1 MKKWKR
7 FLALFCAVILTFSV
21 IPISNAENSEKVN
34 KVTLTPKEYE
44 EMMAYDEAHHHEVE
58 QYNEEINDID
68 FPIDEIP
75 MMLASDLVYHG
86 KVQWHGYDTGKF
98 TVGGRT
104 AFCIQHKKLSP
115 ATGTAYT
122 TSTWNNDVAKKILY
136 YGFQGQRPWG
146 KFQGDV
152 HARMLTSFAM
162 SYLIQGRFSGDNYV
176 WTTGKLNEFINYCK
190 AASLPDTRISFSKT
204 NVTAYVEGNVQRTE
218 VVKFNAGDYYNTV
231 TIKVPSGITLHNVSN
246 GAKITNGNATLK
258 GGQSFYIS
266 APLSH
271 TGSWSTGAL
280 TGSLK
285 TVLSVTRVNPN
296 GNNQDLAY
304 ANYGV
309 DTSKKTS
316 LTVNF
321 LSKGKINLIK
331 TSANPEI
338 TNESD
343 CYTFEGAEFGV
354 YNNANT
360 TSGQVGKLVTDKA
373 GKTNTLDL
381 NAGTYWVKELKA
393 PKGYALSSEVK
404 KVQVSTGKTT
414 TVTFADLPQMDPV
427 GILLG
432 KVDRETNLNKPQG
445 SASLQGAEFTV
456 KYYDGLWEK
465 DKDPAT
471 LGKTP
476 VRTWVFRTDED
487 GWCEYNKQYLVSG
500 DELYLSQSGDF
511 SLPIG
516 TITIQETKAPEG
528 YLINSE
534 IFTRQITP
542 NGISESVNTYNKPI
556 IPENILK
563 LHLVKKQEGTDIVI
577 PDAEFEHVKP
587 DGTTEKAKTDASG
600 KLSFK
605 GLTYGKHILR
615 ELSVMDGYLV
625 NGNVIEFTV
634 AEDNTITLTSEIK
647 DEEGKIKFDITPEG
661 NISLIV
667 EDKLAPFDLLIHKIN
682 EKETVLEGAEFT
694 LYRDENCT
702 QEEQRAVTDE
712 AGLLRM
718 DELEVGRKYYL
729 KETKAPTGYR
739 LPVDIFGNPI
749 VYELYTESTP
759 VEDKFIFY
767 VDGKAY
773 TTESEG
779 QFTVTGTKANREVN
793 ATVTNTTGKL
803 LPETGNMLMFPM
815 MFAGGGMG
823 AGVASRLTK
832 RKKKIPK
839 I

>member
-34 KVTLTPKEYE
+34 KVTLTPKKYE

-176 WTTGKLNEFINYCK
+176 WTTGKLNEFINYCQ
-190 AASLPDTRISFSKT
+190 AASLPNTNISFSKT

-231 TIKVPSGITLHNVSN
+231 TIRVPSGITLHNVST

-266 APLSH
+266 APLSK

-280 TGSLK
+280 TGTLK
-285 TVLSVTRVNPN
+285 TVTSVTRVNAA

-321 LSKGKINLIK
+321 LSKGKLNLIK

-338 TNESD
+338 TSGSS
-343 CYTFEGAEFGV
+343 CYSFEGAEFGV
-354 YNNANT
+354 YNNANV

-404 KVQVSTGKTT
+404 KIELNAGKTT

-427 GILLG
+427 NILLG
-432 KVDRETNLNKPQG
+432 KVDRETNENKPQG
-445 SASLQGAEFTV
+445 SASLENAEFTI

-465 DKDPAT
+465 DKDPNT
-471 LGKTP
+471 LGEKP
-476 VRTWVFRTDED
+476 VRVWVFRTNEK
-487 GWCEYNKQYLVSG
+487 GHCRYLKEYLVSG
-500 DELYLSQSGDF
+500 DELYLGPTGNPSIP
-511 SLPIG
+511 LG

-528 YLINSE
+528 YHINPE
-534 IFTRQITP
+534 VFVRQITP
-542 NGISESVNTYNKPI
+542 SGSGDIVETYNQPTI
-556 IPENILK
+556 LENILK
-563 LHLVKKQEGTDIVI
+563 LDLVKKQEGTDIVI

-587 DGTTEKAKTDASG
+587 DGTVEKAMTDENG
-600 KLSFK
+600 QLSFK
-605 GLTYGKHILR
+605 GLQYGTHTLR
-615 ELSVMDGYLV
+615 ELNVMDGYLV

-634 AEDNTITLTSEIK
+634 AEDNTITLTSEI
-647 DEEGKIKFDITPEG
+647 DEEQGKIKFDITPEG
-661 NISLIV
+661 NISIVV
-667 EDKLAPFDLLIHKIN
+667 EDKLAPFDLLVHKIN
-682 EKETVLEGAEFT
+682 DKEQLLEGAEFT
-694 LYRDENCT
+694 LYTDKECT
-702 QEEQRAVTDE
+702 QEFKKAVTDDN
-712 AGLLRM
+712 GLLNI
-718 DELEVGRKYYL
+718 EGLTVGTKYYL

-739 LPVDIFGNPI
+739 LPVDAFGKPI
-749 VYELYTESTP
+749 VYEIYTESTP
-759 VEDKFIFY
+759 VKDEFIFY
-767 VDGKAY
+767 VNGEAY
-773 TTESEG
+773 TSEDDG
-779 QFTVTGTKANREVN
+779 MFTVTGTKVDRDVN
-793 ATVTNTTGKL
+793 ITVINEIGNKLPATGSVL
-803 LPETGNMLMFPM
+803 MLPLMF
-815 MFAGGGMG
+815 GG
-823 AGVASRLTK
+823 ASLILFGYYR
-832 RKKKIPK
+832 RKKN
-839 I
+839 

>member
-21 IPISNAENSEKVN
+21 IPISKAENSEKVN
-34 KVTLTPKEYE
+34 KVTLTQKEYE
-44 EMMAYDEAHHHEVE
+44 EMMLYDEAHHHEVE

-190 AASLPDTRISFSKT
+190 AASLPNTNISFSKT

-218 VVKFNAGDYYNTV
+218 NIKFNAGDSANTI
-231 TIKVPSGITLHNVSN
+231 TIRVPSGITLHNIST
-246 GAKITNGNATLK
+246 GAKVTNGNATIK
-258 GGQSFYIS
+258 SGQSFYIS
-266 APLSH
+266 APLSK

-309 DTSKKTS
+309 DTGKKTS

-321 LSKGKINLIK
+321 LSKGKLNLIK

-338 TNESD
+338 TNGSS
-343 CYTFEGAEFGV
+343 CYSFEGAEFGV
-354 YNNANT
+354 YNNANV
-360 TSGQVGKLVTDKA
+360 TSGQVGKLVTDKT
-373 GKTNTLDL
+373 GKANTLDL

-404 KVQVSTGKTT
+404 KIEVSAGKTT
-414 TVTFADLPQMDPV
+414 TVTFADLPQMDPI

-445 SASLQGAEFTV
+445 SASLEGAEFTV

-465 DKDPAT
+465 DKDPST
-471 LGKTP
+471 LGKHP
-476 VRTWVFRTDED
+476 VRTWVLVTDKD
-487 GWCEYNKQYLVSG
+487 GECYYDVSDLVSG
-500 DELYLSQSGDF
+500 DELYLGPTGNP
-511 SLPIG
+511 SLPLG

-528 YLINSE
+528 YLINPE
-534 IFTRQITP
+534 VFVRQITP
-542 NGISESVNTYNKPI
+542 EGNANNVHTYNKPI

-563 LHLVKKQEGTDIVI
+563 LDLVKKQEGTDIVI

-587 DGTTEKAKTDASG
+587 DGTVEKVATNENG
-600 KLSFK
+600 QLSFK
-605 GLTYGKHILR
+605 GLQHGKHILR

-625 NGNVIEFTV
+625 NGNVLEFDV
-634 AEDNTITLTSEIK
+634 AEDNTITLTSKI
-647 DEEGKIKFDITPEG
+647 DDTQGKIKFDITSDG

-667 EDKLAPFDLLIHKIN
+667 EDKLAPFDLMIHKQN
-682 EKETVLEGAEFT
+682 DKDKVLEGAEFT
-694 LYRDENCT
+694 LYADKDCE
-702 QEEQRAVTDE
+702 QEIKKAVTDDK
-712 AGLLRM
+712 GLLSIE
-718 DELEVGRKYYL
+718 ELTVGTKYYL
-729 KETKAPTGYR
+729 KETKAPAGYR
-739 LPVDIFGNPI
+739 LPVDAFGKPI
-749 VYELYTESTP
+749 VYEIYTESTP
-759 VEDKFIFY
+759 VKDEFIFY
-767 VDGKAY
+767 VNGEAY
-773 TTESEG
+773 TSTSDG
-779 QFTVTGTKANREVN
+779 MFTVTGTKADRDVN
-793 ATVTNTTGKL
+793 MTVINKRGSKLPVTGSVL
-803 LPETGNMLMFPM
+803 MLPLMF
-815 MFAGGGMG
+815 GGVGLILFG
-823 AGVASRLTK
+823 YY
-832 RKKKIPK
+832 RKKKN
-839 I
+839 

>member
-7 FLALFCAVILTFSV
+7 YTALFCAVLMLFSI
-21 IPISNAENSEKVN
+21 IPISADAVN
-34 KVTLTPKEYE
+34 EQKNKIYTLTQKEYE
-44 EMMAYDEAHHHEVE
+44 DMMNYDAEHHNDPVTVTDEVK
-58 QYNEEINDID
+58 EIN
-68 FPIDEIP
+68 FPIQQTQK
-75 MMLASDLVYHG
+75 ASDLVYNG
-86 KVQWHGYDTGKF
+86 KVTWHGYDTGKF

-104 AFCIQHKKLSP
+104 AFCIQHSKLSP
-115 ATGTAYT
+115 KTGTAYT
-122 TSTWNNDVAKKILY
+122 TSTWNNDTAKKILY
-136 YGFQGQRPWG
+136 YGFQGQRRWS
-146 KFQGDV
+146 KFQNDI
-152 HARMLTSFAM
+152 HARLLTSYAL
-162 SYLIQGRFSGDNYV
+162 SYLIEGRFPSDSYV
-176 WTTGKLNEFINYCK
+176 WGIGKLNEYINYCK
-190 AASLPDTRISFSKT
+190 AASLPNTNISFSKSS
-204 NVTAYVEGNVQRTE
+204 VTAYVEGNVQRTE
-218 VVKFNAGDYYNTV
+218 NIKFNAGDSANTV
-231 TIKVPSGITLHNVSN
+231 IIRVPSGITLHNVST
-246 GAKITNGNATLK
+246 GAKVTNGNATIK
-258 GGQSFYIS
+258 SGQSFYIS
-266 APLSH
+266 APLSK

-280 TGSLK
+280 TGTLK
-285 TVLSVTRVNPN
+285 TVTSVTRVNAA

-304 ANYGV
+304 ANYGI
-309 DTSKKTS
+309 DAGKKVS

-321 LSKGKINLIK
+321 LSKGKLNLIK

-338 TNESD
+338 TNGSD

-360 TSGQVGKLVTDKA
+360 TSGQVGKLVTDKN

-393 PKGYALSSEVK
+393 PKGYSLNYEVK
-404 KVQVSTGKTT
+404 KVQVSAGKTT
-414 TVTFADLPQMDPV
+414 TVTFADIPQMDPV
-427 GILLG
+427 GIILG
-432 KVDRETNLNKPQG
+432 KIDKETNLNKPQG
-445 SASLQGAEFTV
+445 SGKLEGAEFTV
-456 KYYDGLWEK
+456 KFYDGFWAK

-471 LGKTP
+471 LGEKPVCTWIFKTDKDG
-476 VRTWVFRTDED
+476 FSYYDE
-487 GWCEYNKQYLVSG
+487 QFLVSG
-500 DELYLSQSGDF
+500 DKLFLGATGTP
-511 SLPIG
+511 SLPLG

-528 YLINSE
+528 YLINPE
-534 IFTRQITP
+534 VFVRQITP
-542 NGISESVNTYNKPI
+542 TGSGDIVETYNQPI

-563 LHLVKKQEGTDIVI
+563 LDLVKKQEGTNIVI

-605 GLTYGKHILR
+605 GLQYGKHILR
-615 ELSVMDGYLV
+615 ELKVMDGYLV

-634 AEDNTITLTSEIK
+634 AEDNTITLTSAI
-647 DEEGKIKFDITPEG
+647 DEEQGKIKFDITPEG

-667 EDKLAPFDLLIHKIN
+667 EDKLAPFDLLIHKVN
-682 EKETVLEGAEFT
+682 EKDTVLEGAEFT
-694 LYRDENCT
+694 LYRDKDCT

-712 AGLLRM
+712 TGLLRM
-718 DELEVGRKYYL
+718 ERLEVGRKYYL
-729 KETKAPTGYR
+729 RETKAPTGYR

-779 QFTVTGTKANREVN
+779 QFTVTGTKADREVN
-793 ATVTNTTGKL
+793 VTVTNTTGKL

-832 RKKKIPK
+832 RKKKTPK

>member
-176 WTTGKLNEFINYCK
+176 WTTGKLNEFINYCQ
-190 AASLPDTRISFSKT
+190 AASLPNTNISFSKT

-231 TIKVPSGITLHNVSN
+231 TIKVPSGITLHNVST

-266 APLSH
+266 APLSK

-321 LSKGKINLIK
+321 LSKGKLNLIK

-338 TNESD
+338 TNGSS
-343 CYTFEGAEFGV
+343 CYSFEGAEFGV
-354 YNNANT
+354 YNNANV
-360 TSGQVGKLVTDKA
+360 TSGQVGKLITDKA
-373 GKTNTLDL
+373 GKTNALDL

-404 KVQVSTGKTT
+404 KVQVNAGKTV
-414 TVTFADLPQMDPV
+414 TVTFSDIPQTDPIN
-427 GILLG
+427 ILLG

-456 KYYDGLWEK
+456 KYYGGLWEK
-465 DKDPAT
+465 DIDPST
-471 LGKTP
+471 LGQKP
-476 VRTWVFRTDED
+476 VRTWVFKTDKD
-487 GWCEYNKQYLVSG
+487 GFCTYDVVDLVSG
-500 DELYLSQSGDF
+500 DDLYVGPNGDF

-528 YLINSE
+528 YLINPE
-534 IFTRQITP
+534 VFVRQITP
-542 NGISESVNTYNKPI
+542 EGNDQFIDTYNQPT

-563 LHLVKKQEGTDIVI
+563 LDLVKKQEGTDIVI

-587 DGTTEKAKTDASG
+587 DGTVEKAATDENG
-600 KLSFK
+600 QLCFK
-605 GLTYGKHILR
+605 GLEYGTHTLR
-615 ELSVMDGYLV
+615 ELNVMDGYLV
-625 NGNVIEFTV
+625 NGNILEFDV
-634 AEDNTITLTSEIK
+634 AEDNSITLSSKIDDTQ
-647 DEEGKIKFDITPEG
+647 GKIKFDITPEG
-661 NISLIV
+661 NISIVV
-667 EDKLAPFDLLIHKIN
+667 EDKLAPFDLLVHKIN
-682 EKETVLEGAEFT
+682 DKNKVLEGAEFT
-694 LYRDENCT
+694 LYADKDCK
-702 QEEQRAVTDE
+702 QEVKKAITDDK
-712 AGLLRM
+712 GLLSIE
-718 DELEVGRKYYL
+718 ELTVGTKYYL

-739 LPVDIFGNPI
+739 LPVDAFGKPI
-749 VYELYTESTP
+749 VYEIYTESTP
-759 VEDKFIFY
+759 VNDEFIFY
-767 VDGKAY
+767 VNGKAY
-773 TTESEG
+773 TSTSEG
-779 QFTVTGTKANREVN
+779 MFTVTGTKADREVN
-793 ATVTNTTGKL
+793 VTVINERGSKLPATGSAL
-803 LPETGNMLMFPM
+803 MLPLMFC
-815 MFAGGGMG
+815 G
-823 AGVASRLTK
+823 AGMILFSYY
-832 RKKKIPK
+832 RKKN
-839 I
+839 

>member
-115 ATGTAYT
+115 ATGTTYT

-176 WTTGKLNEFINYCK
+176 WTTGKLNEFINYCR
-190 AASLPDTRISFSKT
+190 AASLPNTNISFSKT

-231 TIKVPSGITLHNVSN
+231 TIKVPSGITLHNVST

-321 LSKGKINLIK
+321 LSKGKLNLIK

-338 TNESD
+338 TNGSS
-343 CYTFEGAEFGV
+343 CYSFEGAEFGV
-354 YNNANT
+354 YNNANV

-404 KVQVSTGKTT
+404 KVQVSAGKTT
-414 TVTFADLPQMDPV
+414 TVTFADLPQMDPI

-445 SASLQGAEFTV
+445 SASLEWAEFTV

-465 DKDPAT
+465 DKDPST
-471 LGKTP
+471 LGEKP
-476 VRTWVFRTDED
+476 VRTWVFATDKD
-487 GWCEYNKQYLVSG
+487 GECYYDVSDLVSG
-500 DELYLSQSGDF
+500 DELYLGATGNP
-511 SLPIG
+511 SLPLG

-528 YLINSE
+528 YLINPE
-534 IFTRQITP
+534 VFVRQITP
-542 NGISESVNTYNKPI
+542 EGNANNVHTYNKPI

-563 LHLVKKQEGTDIVI
+563 LDLVKKQEGTDIVI

-587 DGTTEKAKTDASG
+587 DGTVEKAVTDENG
-600 KLSFK
+600 QLSFK
-605 GLTYGKHILR
+605 GLQYGTHTLR
-615 ELSVMDGYLV
+615 ELNVMDGYLV
-625 NGNVIEFTV
+625 NGNVLEFDV
-634 AEDNTITLTSEIK
+634 AEDNTITLTSKID
-647 DEEGKIKFDITPEG
+647 DEQGKIKFDITPEG
-661 NISLIV
+661 NISITV
-667 EDKLAPFDLLIHKIN
+667 EDKLAPFSLIVHKIN
-682 EKETVLEGAEFT
+682 DKEQLLEGAEFT
-694 LYRDENCT
+694 LYTDKECT
-702 QEEQRAVTDE
+702 QEFKKAVTDDK
-712 AGLLRM
+712 GLLNI
-718 DELEVGRKYYL
+718 EGLTVGTKYYL

-739 LPVDIFGNPI
+739 LPVDAFGKPI

-759 VEDKFIFY
+759 VKDEFIFY
-767 VDGKAY
+767 VNGKAY
-773 TTESEG
+773 TSEDDG
-779 QFTVTGTKANREVN
+779 MFTVTGTKADRDVN
-793 ATVTNTTGKL
+793 VTVINERGNKLPATGSAL
-803 LPETGNMLMFPM
+803 MLPLMFT
-815 MFAGGGMG
+815 G
-823 AGVASRLTK
+823 AGLILFGYYR
-832 RKKKIPK
+832 RKKN
-839 I
+839 

>member
-176 WTTGKLNEFINYCK
+176 WTTGKLNEFINYCQ
-190 AASLPDTRISFSKT
+190 AASLPNTNISFSKT

-231 TIKVPSGITLHNVSN
+231 TIRVPSGITLNNVST

-321 LSKGKINLIK
+321 LSKGKLNLIK

-338 TNESD
+338 TNGSD
-343 CYTFEGAEFGV
+343 CYSFEGAEFGV
-354 YNNANT
+354 YNNANV

-404 KVQVSTGKTT
+404 KIELSAGKTT
-414 TVTFADLPQMDPV
+414 TVTFADLPQMDPI

-445 SASLQGAEFTV
+445 SASLEGAEFTV

-465 DKDPAT
+465 DKDPST
-471 LGKTP
+471 LGEKP
-476 VRTWVFRTDED
+476 VRTWVFATDKD
-487 GWCEYNKQYLVSG
+487 GVCTYDSVDLIRG
-500 DELYLSQSGDF
+500 DELYVSPSGAF
-511 SLPIG
+511 SLPMG
-516 TITIQETKAPEG
+516 TVTIQETKAPEG
-528 YLINSE
+528 YLINPE
-534 IFTRQITP
+534 VFVRQITP
-542 NGISESVNTYNKPI
+542 EGNDQFIDTYNQPT

-563 LHLVKKQEGTDIVI
+563 LDLVKKQEGTDIVI

-587 DGTTEKAKTDASG
+587 DGTVEKAVTDENG
-600 KLSFK
+600 QLSFK
-605 GLTYGKHILR
+605 GLQHGKHILR

-625 NGNVIEFTV
+625 NGNVLEFDI
-634 AEDNTITLTSEIK
+634 AEDNTITLTSKIDDK
-647 DEEGKIKFDITPEG
+647 QGKIKFDITPEG
-661 NISLIV
+661 NISIIV
-667 EDKLAPFDLLIHKIN
+667 EDKLAPFSLIVHKIN
-682 EKETVLEGAEFT
+682 DKEQLLQGAEFS
-694 LYRDENCT
+694 LYTDKECT
-702 QEEQRAVTDE
+702 QEFKKAVTDDK
-712 AGLLRM
+712 GLLNIE
-718 DELEVGRKYYL
+718 ELVVGTKYYL

-739 LPVDIFGNPI
+739 LPVDAFGKPI

-759 VEDKFIFY
+759 VKDEFIFY
-767 VDGKAY
+767 VNGKAY
-773 TTESEG
+773 TSEDDG
-779 QFTVTGTKANREVN
+779 MFAVTGTKADRDVN
-793 ATVTNTTGKL
+793 VTVINERGSKLPATGSVL
-803 LPETGNMLMFPM
+803 MLPLMFT
-815 MFAGGGMG
+815 G
-823 AGVASRLTK
+823 AGLILFGYYR
-832 RKKKIPK
+832 RKKN
-839 I
+839 

>member
-176 WTTGKLNEFINYCK
+176 WTTGKLNEFINYCQ
-190 AASLPDTRISFSKT
+190 AASLPNTNISFSKT

-231 TIKVPSGITLHNVSN
+231 TIRVPSGITLNNVST

-321 LSKGKINLIK
+321 LSKGKLNLIK

-338 TNESD
+338 TNGSD
-343 CYTFEGAEFGV
+343 CYSFEGAEFGV
-354 YNNANT
+354 YNNANV

-404 KVQVSTGKTT
+404 KIELSAGKTT
-414 TVTFADLPQMDPV
+414 TVTFADLPQMDPI

-445 SASLQGAEFTV
+445 SASLEGAEFTV

-465 DKDPAT
+465 DKDPST
-471 LGKTP
+471 LGEKP
-476 VRTWVFRTDED
+476 VRTWVFATDKD
-487 GWCEYNKQYLVSG
+487 GVCTYDSVDLIRG
-500 DELYLSQSGDF
+500 DELYVSPSGAF
-511 SLPIG
+511 SLPMG
-516 TITIQETKAPEG
+516 TVTIQETKAPEG
-528 YLINSE
+528 YLINPE
-534 IFTRQITP
+534 VFVRQITP
-542 NGISESVNTYNKPI
+542 EGNDQFIDTYNQPT

-563 LHLVKKQEGTDIVI
+563 LDLVKKQEGTDIVI

-587 DGTTEKAKTDASG
+587 DGTVEKAMTDENG
-600 KLSFK
+600 QLSFK
-605 GLTYGKHILR
+605 GLQYGTHTLR
-615 ELSVMDGYLV
+615 ELNVMDGYLV
-625 NGNVIEFTV
+625 NGNVLEFDV
-634 AEDNTITLTSEIK
+634 AEDNTITLTSNI
-647 DEEGKIKFDITPEG
+647 DDTQGKIKFDITLEG
-661 NISLIV
+661 NISIVV
-667 EDKLAPFDLLIHKIN
+667 EDKLAPFDLLVHKIN
-682 EKETVLEGAEFT
+682 DKNKVLEGAEFT
-694 LYRDENCT
+694 LYADKDCK
-702 QEEQRAVTDE
+702 QEVKKAITDDK
-712 AGLLRM
+712 GLLSI
-718 DELEVGRKYYL
+718 EKLTVGTKYYL

-739 LPVDIFGNPI
+739 LPVDAFGKPI
-749 VYELYTESTP
+749 VYEIYTESTP
-759 VEDKFIFY
+759 VNDEFIFY
-767 VDGKAY
+767 VNGKAY
-773 TTESEG
+773 TSTSEG
-779 QFTVTGTKANREVN
+779 MFTVTGTKADREVN
-793 ATVTNTTGKL
+793 VTVINERGSKLPVTGSAL
-803 LPETGNMLMFPM
+803 MLPLMFC
-815 MFAGGGMG
+815 G
-823 AGVASRLTK
+823 AGMILFSYY
-832 RKKKIPK
+832 RKKN
-839 I
+839 

>member
-176 WTTGKLNEFINYCK
+176 WTTGKLNEFINYCR
-190 AASLPDTRISFSKT
+190 AASLPNTNISFSKT

-231 TIKVPSGITLHNVSN
+231 TIKVPSGITLHNVST

-280 TGSLK
+280 TGTLK
-285 TVLSVTRVNPN
+285 TVTSVTRVNPN

-321 LSKGKINLIK
+321 LSKGKLNLIK

-338 TNESD
+338 TNGSS
-343 CYTFEGAEFGV
+343 CYSFEGAEFGV
-354 YNNANT
+354 YNNANV

-381 NAGTYWVKELKA
+381 NAGTYWIKELKA

-404 KVQVSTGKTT
+404 KIELSAGKTV
-414 TVTFADLPQMDPV
+414 TVTFSDIPQTDPIN
-427 GILLG
+427 ILLG

-456 KYYDGLWEK
+456 KYYGGLWEK
-465 DKDPAT
+465 DIDPST
-471 LGKTP
+471 LGQKP
-476 VRTWVFRTDED
+476 VRTWVFKTDKD
-487 GWCEYNKQYLVSG
+487 GFCTYDVVDLVSG
-500 DELYLSQSGDF
+500 DDLYVGPNGDF

-528 YLINSE
+528 YLINPE
-534 IFTRQITP
+534 VFVRQITP
-542 NGISESVNTYNKPI
+542 EGNDQFIDTYNQPT

-563 LHLVKKQEGTDIVI
+563 LDLVKKQEGTDIVI

-587 DGTTEKAKTDASG
+587 DGTVEKAVTDENG
-600 KLSFK
+600 QLSFK
-605 GLTYGKHILR
+605 GLQHGKHTLR
-615 ELSVMDGYLV
+615 ELNVMDGYLV
-625 NGNVIEFTV
+625 NGNVLEFDV
-634 AEDNTITLTSEIK
+634 AEDNTITLTSKI
-647 DEEGKIKFDITPEG
+647 DDTQGKIKFDITPEG
-661 NISLIV
+661 NISIVV
-667 EDKLAPFDLLIHKIN
+667 EDKLAPFDLLVHKIN
-682 EKETVLEGAEFT
+682 DKNKVLEGAEFT
-694 LYRDENCT
+694 LYADKDCK
-702 QEEQRAVTDE
+702 QEVKKVITDDK
-712 AGLLRM
+712 GLLSIE
-718 DELEVGRKYYL
+718 ELTVGTKYYL

-739 LPVDIFGNPI
+739 LPVDAFGKPI

-759 VEDKFIFY
+759 VKDEFIFY
-767 VDGKAY
+767 VNGKAY
-773 TTESEG
+773 TSTSEG
-779 QFTVTGTKANREVN
+779 MFTVTGTKADREVN
-793 ATVTNTTGKL
+793 VTVINERGSKLPVTGSAL
-803 LPETGNMLMFPM
+803 MLPLMFC
-815 MFAGGGMG
+815 G
-823 AGVASRLTK
+823 AGMILFSYY
-832 RKKKIPK
+832 RKKN
-839 I
+839 

>member
-7 FLALFCAVILTFSV
+7 YTALFCAVLMLFSI
-21 IPISNAENSEKVN
+21 IPISADAVTEQKSKAY
-34 KVTLTPKEYE
+34 TLTQKEYE
-44 EMMAYDEAHHHEVE
+44 EMMKYDAEHHNDPVTVTDEVKE
-58 QYNEEINDID
+58 ID
-68 FPIDEIP
+68 FPIQQTP
-75 MMLASDLVYHG
+75 KASDLVYSG
-86 KVQWHGYDTGKF
+86 KVTWHGYDTGKF

-104 AFCIQHKKLSP
+104 AFCIQHSKFSP
-115 ATGTAYT
+115 PTGTAYT
-122 TSTWNNDVAKKILY
+122 TFTWNNDTAKKILY
-136 YGFQGQRPWG
+136 YGFQGQRRWN
-146 KFQGDV
+146 KFQNDI
-152 HARMLTSFAM
+152 HARLLTSYAL
-162 SYLIQGRFSGDNYV
+162 SYLVEGRFPSDSYV
-176 WTTGKLNEFINYCK
+176 WGTGKLNEYINYCK
-190 AASLPDTRISFSKT
+190 SASLPNTNISFSKSS
-204 NVTAYVEGNVQRTE
+204 VTAYVEGNVQRTE
-218 VVKFNAGDYYNTV
+218 NIKFTAGDSANTV
-231 TIKVPSGITLHNVSN
+231 IIRVPSGITLHNVST
-246 GAKITNGNATLK
+246 GANVTNGNAMIK
-258 GGQSFYIS
+258 SGQSFYIS
-266 APLSH
+266 APLSK

-280 TGSLK
+280 TGTLK
-285 TVLSVTRVNPN
+285 TVTSVTRVNAA

-304 ANYGV
+304 ANYGI
-309 DTSKKTS
+309 DAGKKVN

-321 LSKGKINLIK
+321 LSKGKLNLIK

-338 TNESD
+338 TNGSD

-360 TSGQVGKLVTDKA
+360 TSGQVGKLVTDKN

-393 PKGYALSSEVK
+393 PKGYSLNYEVK
-404 KVQVSTGKTT
+404 KVQVSAGKTT
-414 TVTFADLPQMDPV
+414 TVTFADIPQMDPI

-432 KVDRETNLNKPQG
+432 KVDRETNENKPQG
-445 SASLQGAEFTV
+445 SASLEGAEFTV
-456 KYYDGLWEK
+456 KFYNGFWEK
-465 DKDPAT
+465 DPSI
-471 LGKTP
+471 LGENP
-476 VRTWVFRTDED
+476 VRTWVFATDKD
-487 GWCEYNKQYLVSG
+487 GECYYDVADLVSG
-500 DELYLSQSGDF
+500 DELYLGSTGNP
-511 SLPIG
+511 SLPLG
-516 TITIQETKAPEG
+516 TITVQETKAPEG
-528 YLINSE
+528 YLLNSE
-534 IFTRQITP
+534 VFVRQIT
-542 NGISESVNTYNKPI
+542 SEGTSDNVHTYNKPI

-563 LHLVKKQEGTDIVI
+563 LDLVKKQEGTDIVI

-605 GLTYGKHILR
+605 GLAYGKHILR

-634 AEDNTITLTSEIK
+634 AEDNTITLTSEIQ

-694 LYRDENCT
+694 LYRDEDCT

-712 AGLLRM
+712 SGLLRM
-718 DELEVGRKYYL
+718 EGLEVGRKYYL
-729 KETKAPTGYR
+729 KETKAPAGYR

-749 VYELYTESTP
+749 IYELYTESTP
-759 VEDKFIFY
+759 VEDEFIFY

-779 QFTVTGTKANREVN
+779 QFAVTGTKADRETNV
-793 ATVTNTTGKL
+793 TVTNTTGKL

-815 MFAGGGMG
+815 MFAGCGMG

>member
-21 IPISNAENSEKVN
+21 IPISKAENSEKVN
-34 KVTLTPKEYE
+34 KVTLTQKEYE
-44 EMMAYDEAHHHEVE
+44 EMMLYDEAHHHEVE

-190 AASLPDTRISFSKT
+190 AASLPNTNISFSKT

-218 VVKFNAGDYYNTV
+218 NIKFNAGDSANTI
-231 TIKVPSGITLHNVSN
+231 TIRVPSGITLHNIST
-246 GAKITNGNATLK
+246 GAKVTNGNATIK
-258 GGQSFYIS
+258 SGQSFYIS
-266 APLSH
+266 APLSK

-280 TGSLK
+280 IGSLK

-309 DTSKKTS
+309 DTGKKTS
-316 LTVNF
+316 LTVDF
-321 LSKGKINLIK
+321 LSKGKLNLIK
-331 TSANPEI
+331 TSANQEI
-338 TNESD
+338 TNGSS
-343 CYTFEGAEFGV
+343 CYSFEAAEFGV
-354 YNNANT
+354 YNNANV
-360 TSGQVGKLVTDKA
+360 TSGQVGKLVTDKN

-381 NAGTYWVKELKA
+381 NAGTYWIKELKA
-393 PKGYALSSEVK
+393 PKGYALNYEVK
-404 KVQVSTGKTT
+404 KVQVSAGKTT
-414 TVTFADLPQMDPV
+414 TVTFADIPQMDPV

-456 KYYDGLWEK
+456 KFYDGLWEK

-471 LGKTP
+471 LGEKP
-476 VRTWVFRTDED
+476 LRTWVFATDED
-487 GWCEYNKQYLVSG
+487 GFCTYDETFKVSG
-500 DELYLSQSGDF
+500 DELYFTISNIP
-511 SLPIG
+511 SLPLG

-528 YLINSE
+528 YHINPE
-534 IFTRQITP
+534 VFVRQITP
-542 NGISESVNTYNKPI
+542 SGSGDIVETYNQPT

-563 LHLVKKQEGTDIVI
+563 LDLVKKQEGTDIVI

-587 DGTTEKAKTDASG
+587 DGTVEKATTNENG
-600 KLSFK
+600 QLSFK
-605 GLTYGKHILR
+605 GLQHGKHILR

-625 NGNVIEFTV
+625 NGNVLEFDV
-634 AEDNTITLTSEIK
+634 AEDNTITLTSKID
-647 DEEGKIKFDITPEG
+647 DEQGKIKFDITPEG
-661 NISLIV
+661 NISITV
-667 EDKLAPFDLLIHKIN
+667 EDKLAPFSLIVHKIN
-682 EKETVLEGAEFT
+682 DKEQLLEGAEFT
-694 LYRDENCT
+694 LYTDKECT
-702 QEEQRAVTDE
+702 QEFKKAVTDDN
-712 AGLLRM
+712 GLLNI
-718 DELEVGRKYYL
+718 EGLTVGTKYYL

-739 LPVDIFGNPI
+739 LPVDAFGKPI
-749 VYELYTESTP
+749 VYEICTESTP
-759 VEDKFIFY
+759 VKDEFIFY
-767 VDGKAY
+767 VNGEAY
-773 TTESEG
+773 TSEDDG
-779 QFTVTGTKANREVN
+779 MFTVTGTKADRDVN
-793 ATVTNTTGKL
+793 ITVINEIGNKLPATGSVL
-803 LPETGNMLMFPM
+803 MLPLML
-815 MFAGGGMG
+815 GG
-823 AGVASRLTK
+823 AGMILFGYYH
-832 RKKKIPK
+832 RKKN
-839 I
+839 

>member
-21 IPISNAENSEKVN
+21 IPISKAENSEKVN
-34 KVTLTPKEYE
+34 KVTLTQKEYE
-44 EMMAYDEAHHHEVE
+44 EMMLYDEAHHHEVE

-190 AASLPDTRISFSKT
+190 AASLPNTNISFSKT

-218 VVKFNAGDYYNTV
+218 NIKFNAGDSANTI
-231 TIKVPSGITLHNVSN
+231 TIRVPSGITLHNIST
-246 GAKITNGNATLK
+246 GAKVTNGNATIK
-258 GGQSFYIS
+258 SGQSFYIS
-266 APLSH
+266 APLSK

-280 TGSLK
+280 IGSLK

-309 DTSKKTS
+309 DTGKKTS
-316 LTVNF
+316 LTVDF
-321 LSKGKINLIK
+321 LSKGKLNLIK
-331 TSANPEI
+331 TSANQEI
-338 TNESD
+338 TNGSS
-343 CYTFEGAEFGV
+343 CYSFEAAEFGV
-354 YNNANT
+354 YNNANV
-360 TSGQVGKLVTDKA
+360 TSGQVGKLVTDKN

-381 NAGTYWVKELKA
+381 NAGTYWIKELKA
-393 PKGYALSSEVK
+393 PKGYALNYEVK
-404 KVQVSTGKTT
+404 KVQVSAGKTT
-414 TVTFADLPQMDPV
+414 TVTFADIPQMDPV

-456 KYYDGLWEK
+456 KFYDGLWEK

-471 LGKTP
+471 LGEKP
-476 VRTWVFRTDED
+476 LRTWVFATDED
-487 GWCEYNKQYLVSG
+487 GFCTYDETFKVSG
-500 DELYLSQSGDF
+500 DELYFTISNIP
-511 SLPIG
+511 SLPLG

-528 YLINSE
+528 YHINPE
-534 IFTRQITP
+534 VFVRQITP
-542 NGISESVNTYNKPI
+542 SGSGDIVETYNQPT

-563 LHLVKKQEGTDIVI
+563 LDLVKKQEGTDIVI

-587 DGTTEKAKTDASG
+587 DGTVEKATTNENG
-600 KLSFK
+600 QLSFK
-605 GLTYGKHILR
+605 GLQHGKHILR

-625 NGNVIEFTV
+625 NGNVLEFDV
-634 AEDNTITLTSEIK
+634 AEDNTITLTSKID
-647 DEEGKIKFDITPEG
+647 DEQGKIKFDITPEG
-661 NISLIV
+661 NISITV
-667 EDKLAPFDLLIHKIN
+667 EDKLAPFSLIVHKIN
-682 EKETVLEGAEFT
+682 DKEQLLEGAEFT
-694 LYRDENCT
+694 LYTDKECT
-702 QEEQRAVTDE
+702 QEFKKAVTDDK
-712 AGLLRM
+712 GLLNI
-718 DELEVGRKYYL
+718 EGLIVGTKYYL

-739 LPVDIFGNPI
+739 LPVDAFGKPI
-749 VYELYTESTP
+749 AYELYTESTP
-759 VEDKFIFY
+759 VEDEFIFY
-767 VDGKAY
+767 VNGKPYTSEDDGM
-773 TTESEG
+773 
-779 QFTVTGTKANREVN
+779 FTVTGTKADRDVN
-793 ATVTNTTGKL
+793 VTVINERGNKLPATGSAL
-803 LPETGNMLMFPM
+803 MLPLMFT
-815 MFAGGGMG
+815 G
-823 AGVASRLTK
+823 AGLILFGYYR
-832 RKKKIPK
+832 RKKN
-839 I
+839 

>member
-176 WTTGKLNEFINYCK
+176 WTTGKLNEFINYCR
-190 AASLPDTRISFSKT
+190 AASLPNTNISFSKT

-231 TIKVPSGITLHNVSN
+231 TIKVPSGITLHNVST
-246 GAKITNGNATLK
+246 GAEITNGNATLK

-285 TVLSVTRVNPN
+285 TVLSVTRVNPS

-321 LSKGKINLIK
+321 LSKGKLNLIK

-338 TNESD
+338 TNGSS
-343 CYTFEGAEFGV
+343 CYSFEGAEFGV
-354 YNNANT
+354 YNNANV

-381 NAGTYWVKELKA
+381 NAGTYWIKELKA

-404 KVQVSTGKTT
+404 KIELSAGKTV
-414 TVTFADLPQMDPV
+414 TVTFSDIPQTDPIN
-427 GILLG
+427 ILLG

-465 DKDPAT
+465 DKDPST
-471 LGKTP
+471 LGQKP
-476 VRTWVFRTDED
+476 VRTWVFKTDKD
-487 GWCEYNKQYLVSG
+487 GFCTYDVVDLVSG
-500 DELYLSQSGDF
+500 DDLYVGPNGDF

-528 YLINSE
+528 YLINPE
-534 IFTRQITP
+534 VFVRQITP
-542 NGISESVNTYNKPI
+542 EGNDQFIDTYNQPT

-563 LHLVKKQEGTDIVI
+563 LDLVKKQEGTDIVI

-587 DGTTEKAKTDASG
+587 DGTVEKAVTDENG
-600 KLSFK
+600 QLSFK
-605 GLTYGKHILR
+605 GLQHGKHTLR
-615 ELSVMDGYLV
+615 ELNVMDGYLV
-625 NGNVIEFTV
+625 NGNVLEFDV
-634 AEDNTITLTSEIK
+634 AEDNTITLTSKID
-647 DEEGKIKFDITPEG
+647 DEQGKIKFDITLEG
-661 NISLIV
+661 NISITV
-667 EDKLAPFDLLIHKIN
+667 EDKLAPFSLIVHKIN
-682 EKETVLEGAEFT
+682 DKEQLLQGAEFT
-694 LYRDENCT
+694 LYTDKECT
-702 QEEQRAVTDE
+702 QEFKKAVTDDK
-712 AGLLRM
+712 GLLNI
-718 DELEVGRKYYL
+718 EGLTVGTKYYL

-739 LPVDIFGNPI
+739 LPVDAFGKPI

-759 VEDKFIFY
+759 VKDEFIFY
-767 VDGKAY
+767 VNGKAY
-773 TTESEG
+773 TSEDDG
-779 QFTVTGTKANREVN
+779 MFAVTGTKADRDVN
-793 ATVTNTTGKL
+793 VTVINERGSKLPATGSVL
-803 LPETGNMLMFPM
+803 MLPLMFT
-815 MFAGGGMG
+815 G
-823 AGVASRLTK
+823 AGLILFGYYR
-832 RKKKIPK
+832 RKKN
-839 I
+839 